1 MLDLNPEFARI
12 ENFYFNMNVID
23 GKMWKKLI

>member
-12 ENFYFNMNVID
+12 ENKFYFNMNVID
-23 GKMWKKLI
+23 GKMWKN